1 MTNKILFLTGGSRGI
16 GKAIKDYF
24 ELKSWTVISPT
35 RKELDLENHDSVKD
49 YMKNTNCV
57 PDVIINNGGI
67 SFVED
72 ILDFK
77 RENFLKVMDTN
88 FISHVY
94 ITKEFLKKTK
104 CENKEI
110 SIINISSIRSYE
122 IKKGRMY
129 YSLSKLCLE
138 MLTKYIIHE
147 IGDSRVR
154 CNNILPG
161 HISTEM
167 LVKNN
172 DNEKLKKMLNNIPA
186 ERFCSPSELSKIIF
200 QISVDNKYINGQNIV
215 VDGGKSCKM

>member
-1 MTNKILFLTGGSRGI
+1 MIRKVLFLTGGSRGI
-16 GKAIKDYF
+16 GKSIKDHF
-24 ELKSWTVISPT
+24 EKNSWKVISPT
-35 RKELDLENHDSVKD
+35 RKELDLGVHDSVKD
-49 YMKNTNCV
+49 YMKNINFI

-72 ILDFK
+72 LLDFS
-77 RENFLKVMDTN
+77 RENFLKIMDTN

-94 ITKEFLKKTK
+94 ITKEFLKKSK

-110 SIINISSIRSYE
+110 SIINISSIRTYE
-122 IKKGRMY
+122 IKRGRMY

-161 HISTEM
+161 HISTDM

-172 DNEKLKKMLNNIPA
+172 DNEKLKKMLNSIPA
-186 ERFCSPSELSKIIF
+186 ERFCSPSELSKTIF
-200 QISVDNKYINGQNIV
+200 QISVNNKYINGQNIII
-215 VDGGKSCKM
+215 DGGKSCK